1 VHGAF
6 LERPAHHPPF
16 FLHKPEES
24 SLQKLLTI
32 IANTSDPMSKTSA
45 AQFEFD

>member
-16 FLHKPEES
+16 FLHKPER
-24 SLQKLLTI
+24 KL
-32 IANTSDPMSKTSA
+32 ASKA
-45 AQFEFD
+45 VNNNRQY